1 MAKILVVDDDPGMRE
16 MLQSLLMEEGYD
28 VTSIGDP
35 VVALDLCREKPFD
48 VVITDLK
55 MPKIDGIE
63 LLKSI
68 KNQRP
73 ETIVI
78 LMTAYAS
85 GEPASNA
92 MKEGAYDYIEKGN
105 IHDEIRTVVH
115 TALMSKG
122 LISDDPAGEKSNSIY
137 EDKGL

>member
-1 MAKILVVDDDPGMRE
+1 
-16 MLQSLLMEEGYD
+16 
-28 VTSIGDP
+28 
-35 VVALDLCREKPFD
+35 

-55 MPKIDGIE
+55 MPIIDGIE

-115 TALMSKG
+115 IALMNKG
-122 LISDDPAGEKSNSIY
+122 LISDDPAGEKSNSIS
-137 EDKGL
+137 EDKDL